1 MNDNYQL
8 AFVFPGQGSQAL
20 GMMSGLAENFS
31 IVKCT
36 FDQASEVLQLD
47 LWELVQSGPL
57 EELNQTVNTQPAM
70 LCAGVAMWRV
80 WCEQTDVRPGWM
92 AGHSLGEYSA
102 LVCSGAIKFE
112 DAINLVACRG
122 KLMQEAVPA
131 GIGAM
136 AAIIGLEDHEVVAV
150 CNESAQGEI
159 VEAVNFNAPGQV
171 VIAGHLSAI
180 NRSMAL
186 AKERGAKRA
195 LPLPVSVP
203 SHCALMKPAAEKLA
217 EYLTKIEINSPSTT
231 VIHNVDVGSHNA
243 SEVICNALQE
253 QLYKPVRWVD
263 TIKFMFEQG
272 VSEFVECGPG
282 KVLVG
287 LNKRIV
293 KEAAHSFMYDLES
306 LNKVKEQMNG

>member
-31 IVKCT
+31 IVKGT